1 MGQVN
6 YYKMGQLLLQ
16 SGVGIINWGNFI
28 TKWEQVLY
36 SGASITE
43 NASTSSRYWDKW
55 RPMFTER
62 INVVL
67 EWSFI

>member
-28 TKWEQVLY
+28 TKWGQVLY

-43 NASTSSRYWDKW
+43 NASTSSRYWDK
-55 RPMFTER
+55 
-62 INVVL
+62 
-67 EWSFI
+67 

>member
-16 SGVGIINWGNFI
+16 SGVGIINWGNF
-28 TKWEQVLY
+28 
-36 SGASITE
+36 ITE